1 MFQSSLSHNSGRI
14 STPVSHRGSRH
25 SRPSSQNLV
34 LDNQDD
40 LPLIISTVASNK
52 QEKTE
57 SQLLD
62 TPSASEVQRSINDQK
77 PLTGD
82 ATSSK
87 QISADEISDEVSKI
101 STAGDSVTQDSSS
114 LCADAISVNKREVL
128 SSASKESS
136 PVADVTVGP
145 YKLEAKLPEIV
156 SGTLM
161 KARDVEEAI
170 SDVDL
175 MKDTLHSVLHA
186 CLPTDED
193 GIVVER
199 MGGGVGSETAA
210 SLTTSTVA
218 PDGTFDDDDDEEKAV
233 GVSPDGRF
241 LKFEEEIGRGSFK
254 TVYRGLDTQT
264 GVAVA
269 WCELQ
274 VRLYTFNLQ
283 YFLSIVSQIYVR
295 MVLTL
300 SYTLVIPICIC
311 ICYSISD

>member
-1 MFQSSLSHNSGRI
+1 MFQTSLSHNSGRI
-14 STPVSHRGSRH
+14 STSVSHRGSRP

-62 TPSASEVQRSINDQK
+62 APSTSEVQKSVNDQK
-77 PLTGD
+77 SLTGD

-101 STAGDSVTQDSSS
+101 STAGDSVIQDLSS
-114 LCADAISVNKREVL
+114 LCADAISVNKQEVL

-136 PVADVTVGP
+136 PVADVAIGP

-175 MKDTLHSVLHA
+175 MKDTLHSVLQA

-193 GIVVER
+193 GIVVET

-210 SLTTSTVA
+210 SLTTSNVV
-218 PDGTFDDDDDEEKAV
+218 PDGTLDDDDDEEKAV

-283 YFLSIVSQIYVR
+283 YFLNIVSQIYVR
-295 MVLTL
+295 LVLTL
-300 SYTLVIPICIC
+300 
-311 ICYSISD
+311 

>member
-1 MFQSSLSHNSGRI
+1 
-14 STPVSHRGSRH
+14 
-25 SRPSSQNLV
+25 
-34 LDNQDD
+34 
-40 LPLIISTVASNK
+40 VASNK
-52 QEKTE
+52 QEKPET
-57 SQLLD
+57 QLLD
-62 TPSASEVQRSINDQK
+62 TTSTCEFQEGIHEQK

-87 QISADEISDEVSKI
+87 QISANEVSEEVSKI
-101 STAGDSVTQDSSS
+101 STAGNSVKQDLSSS
-114 LCADAISVNKREVL
+114 LCAGAQLVNKQEV
-128 SSASKESS
+128 SSPSACKESS

-145 YKLEAKLPEIV
+145 FKLETKLPEIV
-156 SGTLM
+156 SGTRM
-161 KARDVEEAI
+161 KARDVEDTI

-175 MKDTLHSVLHA
+175 MKDTIHSVLQA

-193 GIVVER
+193 GLVVER

-210 SLTTSTVA
+210 SLTASTVA
-218 PDGTFDDDDDEEKAV
+218 ADGNLEDDDEEKAV

-274 VRLYTFNLQ
+274 VR
-283 YFLSIVSQIYVR
+283 
-295 MVLTL
+295 
-300 SYTLVIPICIC
+300 
-311 ICYSISD
+311 

>member
-1 MFQSSLSHNSGRI
+1 MLHNSGRI
-14 STPVSHRGSRH
+14 SKSVCHRGSRP
-25 SRPSSQNLV
+25 SRPGSQNLV

-52 QEKTE
+52 QENSE

-62 TPSASEVQRSINDQK
+62 TPSASEVLEGINDQK
-77 PLTGD
+77 PLPGD

-87 QISADEISDEVSKI
+87 QITAEEVSDEVSKI
-101 STAGDSVTQDSSS
+101 STAGISVTQDLSS
-114 LCADAISVNKREVL
+114 LCADAISVNEQEVL
-128 SSASKESS
+128 SSSASKESS

-145 YKLEAKLPEIV
+145 CKLEAKLPEVV
-156 SGTLM
+156 SETVM
-161 KARDVEEAI
+161 RARHVEEAI
-170 SDVDL
+170 SDDL
-175 MKDTLHSVLHA
+175 MKDTLHSVLQA
-186 CLPTDED
+186 RLPTDED

-199 MGGGVGSETAA
+199 MGGGVGSETVA
-210 SLTTSTVA
+210 SLTASTVA
-218 PDGTFDDDDDEEKAV
+218 TDGVFDDDDDEEKAV

-274 VRLYTFNLQ
+274 VRL
-283 YFLSIVSQIYVR
+283 
-295 MVLTL
+295 
-300 SYTLVIPICIC
+300 
-311 ICYSISD
+311 

>member
-1 MFQSSLSHNSGRI
+1 MIYAFVSMFQTSLSHNSGRL
-14 STPVSHRGSRH
+14 STSVSHRGSSP
-25 SRPSSQNLV
+25 SRSSSRNLV

-62 TPSASEVQRSINDQK
+62 TPSASEVQESINDQK

-82 ATSSK
+82 PTSSK

-101 STAGDSVTQDSSS
+101 STAGDSVTQDLSS

-128 SSASKESS
+128 SSAPKESS
-136 PVADVTVGP
+136 PAADVTVGP

-156 SGTLM
+156 SGTPM

-175 MKDTLHSVLHA
+175 MKDTFHSVLQV

-199 MGGGVGSETAA
+199 MGGGVESETAA

-218 PDGTFDDDDDEEKAV
+218 PDGTLDDDDDEEKAV

-283 YFLSIVSQIYVR
+283 YFF
-295 MVLTL
+295 LTL
-300 SYTLVIPICIC
+300 YHRYMSEWF
-311 ICYSISD
+311 

>member
-1 MFQSSLSHNSGRI
+1 MSMFQTFSSHSSGRI
-14 STPVSHRGSRH
+14 STSVSHRGSRP

-40 LPLIISTVASNK
+40 LPLIISTVASDK

-62 TPSASEVQRSINDQK
+62 TPSASEVQDGINDQK

-87 QISADEISDEVSKI
+87 HISADEISDEVSKI
-101 STAGDSVTQDSSS
+101 STAGNSVTQGLPS
-114 LCADAISVNKREVL
+114 LCTNAISVNKQEVL
-128 SSASKESS
+128 SSSASKESS

-161 KARDVEEAI
+161 KTRDVEEAI

-175 MKDTLHSVLHA
+175 MKDTLHSVLQA
-186 CLPTDED
+186 CLRTDED

-199 MGGGVGSETAA
+199 MGGGVGSETVA

-218 PDGTFDDDDDEEKAV
+218 SDGILDDDDDEEKAV

-283 YFLSIVSQIYVR
+283 YFLNMVSQIYVR
-295 MVLTL
+295 VVLTL
-300 SYTLVIPICIC
+300 
-311 ICYSISD
+311 

>member
-1 MFQSSLSHNSGRI
+1 MFQTSLSHNSGRI
-14 STPVSHRGSRH
+14 STSVSHRGSRP

-34 LDNQDD
+34 LNNQDD
-40 LPLIISTVASNK
+40 LPLIISAVASNK

-62 TPSASEVQRSINDQK
+62 TPSASVVQESINDQK

-87 QISADEISDEVSKI
+87 HISADEISDEVSKI
-101 STAGDSVTQDSSS
+101 STAGDSVTQDLSS

-145 YKLEAKLPEIV
+145 YKLEAKVPEIV

-175 MKDTLHSVLHA
+175 MKDTYHSVLQA
-186 CLPTDED
+186 CLPADED

-218 PDGTFDDDDDEEKAV
+218 PDGTLDDDDDEEKAV

-283 YFLSIVSQIYVR
+283 YFLNIVSQIYVR
-295 MVLTL
+295 MV
-300 SYTLVIPICIC
+300 
-311 ICYSISD
+311 

>member
-1 MFQSSLSHNSGRI
+1 MFQTSLSHNSGRI
-14 STPVSHRGSRH
+14 STLGSHRGSRPSH
-25 SRPSSQNLV
+25 PSSHNLV

-62 TPSASEVQRSINDQK
+62 TPSASEVQESINDQK
-77 PLTGD
+77 PLTAD
-82 ATSSK
+82 ATSNK
-87 QISADEISDEVSKI
+87 QISADEISDEVSKV
-101 STAGDSVTQDSSS
+101 STAGDSVTQDLSS
-114 LCADAISVNKREVL
+114 LCADAISVNKQEVL
-128 SSASKESS
+128 LSASKESS

-161 KARDVEEAI
+161 KARDVEAI
-170 SDVDL
+170 SDVVL
-175 MKDTLHSVLHA
+175 IKDTLRSVLQA
-186 CLPTDED
+186 CLPADED

-199 MGGGVGSETAA
+199 MGGGVGSETAV
-210 SLTTSTVA
+210 SLTTSTVV
-218 PDGTFDDDDDEEKAV
+218 PDGTLDDDDDEEKAI

-283 YFLSIVSQIYVR
+283 YFLSLVSEIYVR
-295 MVLTL
+295 MVLVL
-300 SYTLVIPICIC
+300 
-311 ICYSISD
+311 